1 MNVFFSSKDMGPLVL
16 TRLSHQFHSRLLSH
30 YYPMWGLW
38 AAAFRPW
45 PDSPLLRQPGRHGL
59 PHDDHIDTEL
69 SVDILS
75 TWRSMRENSWPQTI
89 HHIQFPSS
97 WVTEARHYL
106 QLPAYE
112 RHVKYIPEVYH
123 THVKNLKPSFPF
135 KLFTQ
140 ATICTLDKVK
150 QKEIENFS
158 FCSSPRKSLV
168 KGERFVRYEE
178 NTEIISPGFWN
189 ISMPS

>member
-1 MNVFFSSKDMGPLVL
+1 MGPFVL

-30 YYPMWGLW
+30 YYPLWGLW

-45 PDSPLLRQPGRHGL
+45 PGSPLLRQPGYHGL
-59 PHDDHIDTEL
+59 PHNNHIDTEL

-106 QLPAYE
+106 QLSAYE
-112 RHVKYIPEVYH
+112 RDVKHIFEVSH
-123 THVKNLKPSFPF
+123 TLKNAWHII
-135 KLFTQ
+135 LFRLTTLT
-140 ATICTLDKVK
+140 TICTLDKVK

-178 NTEIISPGFWN
+178 NTETICLSFFLFIN
-189 ISMPS
+189 TNLK